1 MYFLFSNVLICR
13 FCPHEYYP
21 FDKNDIDKYVV
32 GDDYLPI
39 WKVSD
44 LTNYYNNLG
53 FGMKESLNTYLRS
66 KGKDPDTIWEQ
77 IEDAIRI
84 VCLSKEPKIASVMKR
99 YLLLQ
104 HNINVLNSNVLMF

>member
-1 MYFLFSNVLICR
+1 M
-13 FCPHEYYP
+13 
-21 FDKNDIDKYVV
+21 
-32 GDDYLPI
+32 PI

-44 LTNYYNNLG
+44 LANYYSNLG

-66 KGKDPDTIWEQ
+66 KGKDPNTIWEQ

-99 YLLLQ
+99 YLLLKN
-104 HNINVLNSNVLMF
+104 NIISMQFKRSNILDTTHPGAISLN